1 MANSAARRRLGAEL
15 RRLREAA
22 GLTQADVGVTL
33 GRTPT
38 TVLNWERGKTQIA
51 KSDLVLLLA
60 ELRAPTEVRQSL
72 EQLREE
78 GGQRG
83 SRQWATY
90 GLPGW
95 LRSLA
100 SFEEDAAAI
109 SRFETNVVPSLL
121 QTEDYARAVL
131 SALPQVLATR
141 TVDAALEYRLA
152 RQPRLTGPEPAR
164 FHGIIAEGALRAEVG
179 SSEVT
184 VGQLERLLTAAEAD
198 NITLQVLPLTAG
210 AYSAAM
216 TGFGILDFSDAT
228 TDPPLAF
235 FDSPLGGYLIHDESE
250 VASLVT
256 VFTDLARA
264 ALPPAESLTQV
275 TAILNELSRKG
286 TGHA

>member
-22 GLTQADVGVTL
+22 GLTQADVGAAL

-38 TVLNWERGKTQIA
+38 TILNWERGKTQIS
-51 KSDLVLLLA
+51 KSDLVVLLA

-83 SRQWATY
+83 SRQWATF

-95 LRSLA
+95 LSSLA
-100 SFEEDAAAI
+100 SFEEDSVAI
-109 SRFETNVVPSLL
+109 SEFETNVVPGLL

-131 SALPQVLATR
+131 GALPQILATR
-141 TVDAALEYRLA
+141 TVDAALEYRMA
-152 RQPRLTGPEPAR
+152 RQARLTGPDPAR
-164 FHGIIAEGALRAEVG
+164 FHGIVAEGALRAEVG
-179 SSEVT
+179 GTNVMVS
-184 VGQLERLLTAAEAD
+184 QLERLVAAAEAD
-198 NITLQVLPLTAG
+198 NVTLQVLPLTAG
-210 AYSAAM
+210 AYSASM
-216 TGFGILDFSDAT
+216 TAFGILDFADPA

-235 FDSPLGGYLIHDESE
+235 FDSPLGGNLIHDESD

-256 VFTDLARA
+256 VFADLARV
-264 ALPPAESLTQV
+264 ALPPPESLTQV
-275 TAILNELSRKG
+275 TDILNRLATKG